1 MTASIDLYLL
11 GSGTILSR
19 GEQACSSILI
29 RNKNTAILVDCGI
42 GSFMRLKK
50 LGIQPTEID
59 FVFIT
64 HYHPDHLSDLV
75 PLLFYLAN
83 SPVPHPKT
91 LHIWGPPGLIL
102 LMSAFQTIYGDW
114 LETPVYQIHELSTS
128 PIITESFTLQW
139 NRVLH
144 SKQAVGYRFNFQGRI
159 ISFSGD
165 SGYCPALVD
174 LCASAD
180 LAILECSFPDE
191 QEKTGHLT
199 PGLVARIA
207 DHAQVKQLIITHL
220 YPENQPQT
228 ALAIIQKFYSGPVTV
243 GNDLA
248 HFIL

>member
-1 MTASIDLYLL
+1 MAASIELYLL

-19 GEQACSSILI
+19 GEQACSSIFI
-29 RNKNTAILVDCGI
+29 RKKNTTILVDCRI

-50 LGIQPTEID
+50 LGIPPTEID
-59 FVFIT
+59 FIFMT
-64 HYHPDHLSDLV
+64 HFHPDHMADLV

-83 SPVPHPKT
+83 SPVPLTKT
-91 LHIWGPPGLIL
+91 LHLWGPPGLIQL
-102 LMSAFQTIYGDW
+102 VSTFHTIYGEW
-114 LETPVYQIHELSTS
+114 LETPAYLVHELSAS
-128 PIITESFTLQW
+128 PIITDAFILEW
-139 NRVLH
+139 KKVLH
-144 SKQAVGYRFNFQGRI
+144 SKQAVGYRFNFQGKI
-159 ISFSGD
+159 ISVSGD

-191 QEKTGHLT
+191 LEKTGHLT
-199 PGLVARIA
+199 PGLVAKIA
-207 DHAQVKQLIITHL
+207 DQAQVKQLIITHL
-220 YPENQPQT
+220 YPENHPQT